1 MVLPLSCVVTL
12 CCPVVKSFYFLPF
25 GGLSLDMLVQHTYR
39 QFNNSGVPL
48 PTPPSSPLPYPRL
61 VSLTPKFDADI

>member
-39 QFNNSGVPL
+39 QFNNSGVSGSGQF
-48 PTPPSSPLPYPRL
+48 PSAFVKMTYSTHATGANGLQ
-61 VSLTPKFDADI
+61 